1 MEVYFFLLMVS
12 REGGHTN
19 LHTEHF
25 KTWLSQAYLVK
36 EAIDLLKSAKWIK
49 LVELVQSMW

>member
-1 MEVYFFLLMVS
+1 MEVYLFLLRVS

-19 LHTEHF
+19 LQTEHF